1 MTETINRTG
10 AADRTDAATG
20 AADRTDAA
28 DRTATAA
35 VARAVAS
42 MAAAITADDDAYRFV
57 YESPFGPLV
66 IVGDDDSVTHLFL
79 PNTGM
84 AAAGSSPGP
93 VPNAVRYA
101 AKQLDEYFAGQRTEF
116 DLPLRFTTGTAFQ
129 QSVWRALAE
138 IPYGETIS
146 YAELAA
152 SVGRAGAFRAVGQAN
167 GANPLAIVYPCH
179 RVIASSGGLGGYGG
193 GLDLKQEL
201 LALEGWPGAR

>member
-1 MTETINRTG
+1 MTETINRT
-10 AADRTDAATG
+10 ATADRTG
-20 AADRTDAA
+20 AA

-35 VARAVAS
+35 AARAVAN
-42 MAAAITADDDAYRFV
+42 MAAAITADDDAYRLA

-66 IVGDDDSVTHLFL
+66 IVGADDSVTHLFL

-93 VPNAVRYA
+93 VPNAVQHA

-116 DLPLRFTTGTAFQ
+116 ELPLRFTTGTAFQ
-129 QSVWRALAE
+129 QSVWRALAD

-152 SVGRAGAFRAVGQAN
+152 SVDRPGAFRAVGQAN

-179 RVIASSGGLGGYGG
+179 RVIASGGGLGGYGG

-201 LALEGWPGAR
+201 LALEGWPRAR